1 MPQPGRNCV
10 WRQNP
15 PIFDT
20 MPRPAYYRPIAE
32 TDAHRPNGALP
43 LAGGSSWFIRAE
55 RLSRD
60 AAPELVALSDIP
72 SDVLEAI
79 TAPRLPVAGLDLD
92 RPRLMAVLNVT
103 PDSFSD
109 GGRFDDFA
117 AATAQAGALMAD
129 GADILDIGGEST
141 RPGADIVDEGVE
153 ISRTLPVI
161 EAALQAGQVPVSIDT
176 RKASVAAAALAAGA
190 VMVNDVSAL
199 AHDPGMSALIAAEAA
214 PVCLMHSLGDPKTMQ
229 DAPRYDNVLLDVFD
243 DLEASINAAIAAG
256 IPRRNILVDPGIG
269 FGKTLD
275 HNLALIRGLSLLH
288 GLGCAILLGVSRKGF
303 IGRIGQE
310 PQAKFR
316 APGSIALGLEGIRQ
330 GVQLLRVHDIAETRQ
345 AIALWQAAR

>member
-1 MPQPGRNCV
+1 M
-10 WRQNP
+10 
-15 PIFDT
+15 T
-20 MPRPAYYRPIAE
+20 RPTYWRPIAE
-32 TDAHRPNGALP
+32 TDAHRPKDALP
-43 LAGGSSWFIRAE
+43 LAGGQSWFARAE

-60 AAPELVALSDIP
+60 APPELVPLSEVP
-72 SDVLEAI
+72 TGVLEAI
-79 TAPRLPVAGLDLD
+79 TAPRPPIAGLDFD

-109 GGRFDDFA
+109 GGNFDTFA
-117 AATAQAGALMAD
+117 AATAQAQALIAQ

-141 RPGADIVDEGVE
+141 RPGAETVAGGVE
-153 ISRTLPVI
+153 ISRVLPVI
-161 EAALQAGQVPVSIDT
+161 EAALQAAPVPISIDT
-176 RKASVAAAALAAGA
+176 RKAGVAAAALAAGA
-190 VMVNDVSAL
+190 VLVNDVSAL
-199 AHDPGMSALIAAEAA
+199 THDPGMAALIAGHGA
-214 PVCLMHSLGDPKTMQ
+214 PVCLMHSRGDPKTMQ
-229 DAPRYDNVLLDVFD
+229 DAPSYDNVLLDVFD
-243 DLEASINAAIAAG
+243 DLEASIATAIAAG
-256 IPRRNILVDPGIG
+256 IPRRRIMVDPGIG
-269 FGKTLD
+269 FAKNQD

-288 GLGCAILLGVSRKGF
+288 GLGCAIILGVSRKGF